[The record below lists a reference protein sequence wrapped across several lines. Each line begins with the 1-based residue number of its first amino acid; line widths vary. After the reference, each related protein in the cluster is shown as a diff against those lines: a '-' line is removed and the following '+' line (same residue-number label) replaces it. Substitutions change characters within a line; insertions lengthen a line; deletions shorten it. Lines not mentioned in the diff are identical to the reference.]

1 MADSDMN
8 QDQEETKTD
17 RSYQTDSDEEVSV

>member
-8 QDQEETKTD
+8 TEGQEQKTD
-17 RSYQTDSDEEVSV
+17 RSYQADSDEEASV